1 MRYIF
6 TDRKL
11 TRPKQKVSKS
21 MTLWQASVG
30 NFRWLCNLQSF
41 LRLFRFTQA
50 SCRSKIGFFDIAEG
64 YYTDAAQFTVIFS
77 VPLNFLPWLVASK
90 RAGNM
95 MRNNSLKKAMGC
107 LAAKAMQDESG
118 LQRWIRKNTGQMR
131 AWMSDLTLHQPEEK
145 HETSFWQ
152 QVASDKKDK
161 QEKSFLCAFH
171 CSDS

>member
-1 MRYIF
+1 MWEILGGF
-6 TDRKL
+6 ATFNHFCVFSDL
-11 TRPKQKVSKS
+11 LRPPV
-21 MTLWQASVG
+21 AA
-30 NFRWLCNLQSF
+30 
-41 LRLFRFTQA
+41 RLA
-50 SCRSKIGFFDIAEG
+50 FFDIAEG

-131 AWMSDLTLHQPEEK
+131 A
-145 HETSFWQ
+145 
-152 QVASDKKDK
+152 
-161 QEKSFLCAFH
+161 
-171 CSDS
+171 